1 MLFIDDIHN
10 SLGWSSQYDTCS
22 NNIVLRRTRS
32 RRYYGFL
39 FFGECAMVCHL
50 PRQVGDFAALV
61 NYSDL
66 WFSCMFA
73 NDIKVNYNFAGNNVP
88 LCFRSIDHCTGMM
101 TPLHSGASSAWLSF
115 CDASPPVTGGFPSQ
129 RTIQMGIRLFCWEH
143 QQAVKRT
150 IRLLVILPVMM
161 QLRLH
166 STYFWLDFIQST
178 LSVLRKQFMY
188 ANTEE

>member
-1 MLFIDDIHN
+1 MEIWHKKIQPHRSWLVQRY
-10 SLGWSSQYDTCS
+10 SSQA
-22 NNIVLRRTRS
+22 NNIYIYIYIIAS
-32 RRYYGFL
+32 Y
-39 FFGECAMVCHL
+39 L
-50 PRQVGDFAALV
+50 PCLLV

-101 TPLHSGASSAWLSF
+101 TPLHIGAFSAWLSF

-166 STYFWLDFIQST
+166 LTYYWLDFIHST
-178 LSVLRKQFMY
+178 LSVLRKQFMH